1 MSASQLPTADAIP
14 YVPDGSAAGVL
25 DGVRVV
31 ELADERAE
39 YAGLL
44 LAGMG
49 AEVIKVEPPTGS
61 PTRAIGP
68 FDGDIPGPERSLFFA
83 QHNRAKQSVAVDL
96 DNPRQLSRVH
106 SRQSTALARG
116 LWWCM

>member
-1 MSASQLPTADAIP
+1 MSANQVPTAGDIP
-14 YVPDGSAAGVL
+14 YVPDGGAAGVL

-39 YAGLL
+39 YVGLL

-49 AEVIKVEPPTGS
+49 AEVWVV
-61 PTRAIGP
+61 
-68 FDGDIPGPERSLFFA
+68 DGDHGKACVDVGSRGRVRLRVDKTSDTSVVVTLPDGANVSDRHQNS
-83 QHNRAKQSVAVDL
+83 HVNRRSVA
-96 DNPRQLSRVH
+96 P
-106 SRQSTALARG
+106 ARG

>member
-49 AEVIKVEPPTGS
+49 TAVWVV
-61 PTRAIGP
+61 
-68 FDGDIPGPERSLFFA
+68 DGDHGKACVDVGSRGRVRLRVGKTSDT
-83 QHNRAKQSVAVDL
+83 SVVVTFPDGANVSDRHQ
-96 DNPRQLSRVH
+96 NSHVN
-106 SRQSTALARG
+106 RQSAAPARG